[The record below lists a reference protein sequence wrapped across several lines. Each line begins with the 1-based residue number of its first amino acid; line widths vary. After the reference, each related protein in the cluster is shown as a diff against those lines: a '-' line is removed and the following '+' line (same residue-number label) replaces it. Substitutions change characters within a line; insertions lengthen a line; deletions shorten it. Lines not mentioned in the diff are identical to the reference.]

1 MHRGSAG
8 RSSVGTRG
16 SRGPRARRELA
27 AIRHGLAE
35 TWARPSRRSSE
46 SGARAGRD
54 WRERGTKAQRDR
66 SEPRASLARPSRGRG
81 EAAARPRTDNEAR
94 SPAAPPRASPPDAS
108 TLALTRWKERV
119 AYADR
124 FATCS
129 TSARLPPLTDAASES
144 LKPHAG
150 TRATHCRPR
159 RSRLARGL
167 PTLPRGQYRA
177 PSTSAGG
184 APVTAQTVSSGGR
197 AGCLL

>member
-1 MHRGSAG
+1 M
-8 RSSVGTRG
+8 
-16 SRGPRARRELA
+16 ARE
-27 AIRHGLAE
+27 GLALG
-35 TWARPSRRSSE
+35 ASSRRSATASPKP
-46 SGARAGRD
+46 GRDPRVVAARAGR
-54 WRERGTKAQRDR
+54 ERGEIGARGAKAQRDR
-66 SEPRASLARPSRGRG
+66 SEPRASLARHSRGRG